1 MVGWTE
7 TTTTW
12 NRNLI
17 HFKTMAIR
25 YNGNIMG
32 TVTIAQQRKDEDKPR
47 KYKIQ
52 IRQGNCLAVFLN
64 VYKEENPEDPKKC
77 WVHQLMNFLADEQHL
92 KNIVKNEKENV
103 FTRLL
108 SANWI
113 DKVELNLFY
122 RESNTLLKYM
132 VRDGLKV
139 KCYYKENNK

>member
-1 MVGWTE
+1 
-7 TTTTW
+7 
-12 NRNLI
+12 
-17 HFKTMAIR
+17 MAIR
-25 YNGNIMG
+25 YNGNITG

-77 WVHQLMNFLADEQHL
+77 WVHQLMNFLGDEQHL
-92 KNIVKNEKENV
+92 KNIVKDWKENV
-103 FTRLL
+103 FARML

-122 RESNTLLKYM
+122 KESNTLLKYM

-139 KCYYKENNK
+139 KCYYKEDKK

>member
-1 MVGWTE
+1 
-7 TTTTW
+7 
-12 NRNLI
+12 
-17 HFKTMAIR
+17 MALR

-32 TVTIAQQRKDEDKPR
+32 TVTIAQQRQDEDKPR

-52 IRQGNCLAVFLN
+52 IRQGNCLAVFLH

-77 WVHQLMNFLADEQHL
+77 WVHQLMNFLGDEQHL
-92 KNIVKNEKENV
+92 KNCVKDWKENV
-103 FTRLL
+103 FTRML

-122 RESNTLLKYM
+122 KESDTLLKYM

-139 KCYYKENNK
+139 QVYYKEPKKK

>member
-1 MVGWTE
+1 
-7 TTTTW
+7 
-12 NRNLI
+12 
-17 HFKTMAIR
+17 MAVQ

-52 IRQGNCLAVFLN
+52 IRQGNCLAVFLH

-77 WVHQLMNFLADEQHL
+77 WMHELMNFLGDEQHL
-92 KNIVKNEKENV
+92 KNIVKEKKTGV
-103 FTRLL
+103 FAYML
-108 SANWI
+108 SADWI

-122 RESNTLLKYM
+122 KESNTLLKYM

-139 KCYYKENNK
+139 KCYYKEDKK

>member
-77 WVHQLMNFLADEQHL
+77 WVHQLMNFLAKKKTCLQDCCQPTGL
-92 KNIVKNEKENV
+92 
-103 FTRLL
+103 TRWN
-108 SANWI
+108 SISSTGRATRYSSTWCAT
-113 DKVELNLFY
+113 D
-122 RESNTLLKYM
+122 
-132 VRDGLKV
+132 
-139 KCYYKENNK
+139 

>member
-1 MVGWTE
+1 
-7 TTTTW
+7 
-12 NRNLI
+12 
-17 HFKTMAIR
+17 MALR

-32 TVTIAQQRKDEDKPR
+32 TVTIAQQRQDEDKPR

-52 IRQGNCLAVFLN
+52 IRQGNCLAVFLY

-92 KNIVKNEKENV
+92 KNIFKDVKNDV
-103 FTRLL
+103 FAYML

-122 RESNTLLKYM
+122 KESNTLLKYM

-139 KCYYKENNK
+139 KCYYKEGKK

>member
-1 MVGWTE
+1 
-7 TTTTW
+7 
-12 NRNLI
+12 
-17 HFKTMAIR
+17 MAIR

-52 IRQGNCLAVFLN
+52 IRQGNCLAVFLY
-64 VYKEENPEDPKKC
+64 VYKQENPEDPKHP

-92 KNIVKNEKENV
+92 KNIAKEKKTGV
-103 FTRLL
+103 FAYML
-108 SANWI
+108 SADWI

-122 RESNTLLKYM
+122 KESNTLLKYM

-139 KCYYKENNK
+139 KCYYKEPKKK

>member
-1 MVGWTE
+1 
-7 TTTTW
+7 
-12 NRNLI
+12 
-17 HFKTMAIR
+17 MAIR

-52 IRQGNCLAVFLN
+52 IRQGNCLAVFLH
-64 VYKEENPEDPKKC
+64 VYKFKNLEDPKRC
-77 WVHQLMNFLADEQHL
+77 WMHELINFLGDEQYL
-92 KNIVKNEKENV
+92 KNIFKDVKNDV
-103 FTRLL
+103 FAYML

-122 RESNTLLKYM
+122 KESNTLLKYM